1 MNAVPERFPPSEIKN
16 FQNYICP
23 ISGIKANGKN
33 APSQWVNC
41 PLVEQPIC
49 YGLCLDLQSIAR
61 DDEFDDHPYVEDFY
75 NLAKKLKVHVLKLRK
90 NCLNHQKKILI
101 EMLNDEFYPY
111 PEDKEESKVLLDWI
125 VNLSNE
131 L

>member
-1 MNAVPERFPPSEIKN
+1 MNAVPERFPTSEIKN
-16 FQNYICP
+16 FQNYVCP

-61 DDEFDDHPYVEDFY
+61 DDEFDDHLYVEDFY
-75 NLAKKLKVHVLKLRK
+75 KLAKKLNVDVLKLRK
-90 NCLNHQKKILI
+90 TCLNHQKKILI

-111 PEDKEESKVLLDWI
+111 PEDKEESNVLLDWI
-125 VNLSNE
+125 VKLSNE